1 MMDSVED
8 AMPSDHTPAFF
19 ALLSQPDRKGYEDL
33 RAELSSSD
41 RKFKRYKR
49 IKSLQDA
56 LLAIQRFCMRGA
68 EDDWKRYLVCGV
80 CWMGFDIAINTR
92 QLRLLINKCKSSING
107 ALAKMGYSTAPI
119 KGDLSRSLVMA
130 IPFLKGNFAE
140 QRMWTIRRRL
150 VASPAPVMSLGMMSS
165 PYPGMSCIVTPQPT
179 APLGISEPACKS
191 EIQAVFGVSCGQT
204 EPQTEVSSMPC
215 YSSTECCFD
224 KKINFFQDPLCCCPS
239 DWVEDDDDVFSFG

>member
-1 MMDSVED
+1 MNESPDD
-8 AMPSDHTPAFF
+8 AFPSDQTPAFF
-19 ALLSQPDRKGYEDL
+19 ALLNEADRKGYETL

-49 IKSLQDA
+49 VKSLQDA
-56 LLAIQRFCMRGA
+56 LMEIQRFCRRGA
-68 EDDWKRYLVCGV
+68 DDDWKRYLVCGV
-80 CWMGFDIAINTR
+80 CWVGFDIAINTR

-119 KGDLSRSLVMA
+119 KGDLSRGLVMA

-140 QRMWTIRRRL
+140 QRMWTIRRRN

-165 PYPGMSCIVTPQPT
+165 PYPGMSYIVTPQPT
-179 APLGISEPACKS
+179 APPEIREPACKS
-191 EIQAVFGVSCGQT
+191 EIQAVFGVSCGAQET
-204 EPQTEVSSMPC
+204 PAEESKPLF
-215 YSSTECCFD
+215 SSTECCFD

-239 DWVEDDDDVFSFG
+239 EWVEDDDDVFSFG